1 MNISYQAQQSK
12 QNFSSK
18 LQDNENDD
26 VEYPIQKFSHPND
39 FAQGG
44 TPAERFKKFID
55 RKTNLSSA
63 GSAILT

>member
-18 LQDNENDD
+18 LQDNENDE

-55 RKTNLSSA
+55 
-63 GSAILT
+63 